1 MLVRA
6 EGSFVG
12 LAKSMDLSSTES
24 VLQAEDGI
32 QKKTTSNP
40 KSQTLNSKFA
50 ALGGAPFGGFG
61 QTWGWRTV
69 CTGAGGFDGRSVIG
83 LF

>member
-1 MLVRA
+1 
-6 EGSFVG
+6 
-12 LAKSMDLSSTES
+12 MDLSSTES

-50 ALGGAPFGGFG
+50 ALGALLSEASVRP
-61 QTWGWRTV
+61 
-69 CTGAGGFDGRSVIG
+69 GAGERFAQELEALMGGV
-83 LF
+83 